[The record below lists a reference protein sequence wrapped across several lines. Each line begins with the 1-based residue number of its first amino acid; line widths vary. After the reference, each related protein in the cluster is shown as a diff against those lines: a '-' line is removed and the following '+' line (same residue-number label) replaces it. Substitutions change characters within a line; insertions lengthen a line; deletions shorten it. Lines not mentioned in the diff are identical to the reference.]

1 MAVATPPETENRAPA
16 APEPKSAN
24 KYFELR
30 HSPIQGWGG
39 FATRP
44 IRKGTR
50 IIEYLGERITQEE
63 SDRRYDDE
71 KMARHHT
78 FLFALDSG
86 TVIDAAVDGNEARFL
101 NHSCDPNCEA
111 VEQDD
116 RIFIEAKRS
125 IRPGEEL
132 VYDYSY
138 SREDVENIKDA
149 EQLYVCY
156 CGSPKCRGTIL
167 TPPKKK
173 RKTAAKGSRK
183 GKVKT
188 KTRTKGK
195 AKTKTKTKTKGV
207 AKRKSPSKR
216 KTVSSGTKRGRTAPR
231 RKR

>member
-1 MAVATPPETENRAPA
+1 MAVATQPEITRRTDA
-16 APEPKSAN
+16 AAAAEPKSAN

-50 IIEYLGERITQEE
+50 IIEYLGERITAEE

-71 KMARHHT
+71 KMERHHT

-86 TVIDAAVDGNEARFL
+86 WIIDASVDGNEARFL

-111 VEQDD
+111 VEEDD
-116 RIFIEAKRS
+116 RIFIEAKRT

-132 VYDYSY
+132 VYDYQY
-138 SREDVENIKDA
+138 AREDVEEIKDA
-149 EQLYVCY
+149 ERLYVCH

-167 TPPKKK
+167 APPKKK
-173 RKTAAKGSRK
+173 RKKRKAAAKKRTTGKSKRTTKSSRN
-183 GKVKT
+183 GRT
-188 KTRTKGK
+188 RPESKTR
-195 AKTKTKTKTKGV
+195 
-207 AKRKSPSKR
+207 PKR
-216 KTVSSGTKRGRTAPR
+216 KTGR
-231 RKR
+231 

>member
-1 MAVATPPETENRAPA
+1 MAVATLPETEPKTETARAA
-16 APEPKSAN
+16 AGSN

-30 HSPIQGWGG
+30 HSPIQGTGG
-39 FATRP
+39 FATRT

-71 KMARHHT
+71 KMGRHHT

-116 RIFIEAKRS
+116 RIFIEAKRT
-125 IRPGEEL
+125 IQPGEEL

-138 SREDVENIKDA
+138 AREDVENIKDA
-149 EQLYVCY
+149 ESLYICR

-167 TPPKKK
+167 APPKKK
-173 RKTAAKGSRK
+173 RKKAKARKAAKKNDTRK
-183 GKVKT
+183 RATRGT
-188 KTRTKGK
+188 KTRGTTTRGTK
-195 AKTKTKTKTKGV
+195 AK
-207 AKRKSPSKR
+207 SK
-216 KTVSSGTKRGRTAPR
+216 KKAGREASR